1 MYIGN
6 KANIFKFLRKGDEP
20 VMSDIPTRRPP
31 SNTAEPKPL
40 PVFYPRF
47 TERMLIS
54 GTLFALCFFA
64 GKTNVFRDQTEQL
77 KQILNTHTDPQIVRM
92 KAEEAVHYCETFLP
106 SLEVGA
112 ESPEDSTRQYEIVK
126 NEQESVEVTAQT
138 VFSIPLEGVI
148 TSQFG
153 ERTDPLNESTAW
165 HTGLDIAANTGTP
178 IVAAA
183 SGEVIFSGELG
194 GYGFAVKL
202 RHPDGLV
209 TLYGHCSELYVS
221 EGQQIS
227 AGDTIAAVGST
238 GRSTGPHLHFEIIDG
253 EEYLNPS
260 DYLSFV

>member
-1 MYIGN
+1 
-6 KANIFKFLRKGDEP
+6 
-20 VMSDIPTRRPP
+20 MSEIPTRRPP
-31 SNTAEPKPL
+31 SKHMEPEPL
-40 PVFYPRF
+40 PIFYPRI

-54 GTLFALCFFA
+54 GCLFALCFFA
-64 GKTNVFRDQTEQL
+64 GKTDVFHDQTEQL

-92 KAEEAVHYCETFLP
+92 KAEEAVNYCETLLP

-112 ESPEDSTRQYEIVK
+112 ESIEDSTRQYDIITP
-126 NEQESVEVTAQT
+126 EQESVPVTAQT

-153 ERTDPLNESTAW
+153 ERTDPMNESSAW

-178 IVAAA
+178 IFAAA

-209 TLYGHCSELYVS
+209 TLYGHCSELFVE

-227 AGDTIAAVGST
+227 AGETIAAVGST

-260 DYLSFV
+260 DFLSFV